1 MIIIMMTI
9 QIISKPDGRRKWV
22 KSLHRQVNS
31 HDVRSLV
38 SHRDRIYSGG
48 VDSYLTVSSYPART
62 VTRLPPLPAP
72 GNAVCVAAAAR
83 CVLLRM
89 RDHLEL
95 WRLGDS
101 GTTTSGAIGTVLPL
115 RTRRSSWSG

>member
-1 MIIIMMTI
+1 LTIIWSLAVTADMTVI
-9 QIISKPDGRRKWV
+9 
-22 KSLHRQVNS
+22 
-31 HDVRSLV
+31 
-38 SHRDRIYSGG
+38 
-48 VDSYLTVSSYPART
+48 SYLTVSSYPARM

-83 CVLLRM
+83 CVLLPM